1 MLRFMGPQR
10 VRHNRVTELNRT
22 NTTLEINYTSIKYFK
37 KKERERG
44 RYLDYFGEKNRREKR
59 HTEKKS
65 GNSIQISTL
74 SGISTTVVANGFV
87 L

>member
-37 KKERERG
+37 KRERERQI
-44 RYLDYFGEKNRREKR
+44 FGLFWRKNRREKR

>member
-44 RYLDYFGEKNRREKR
+44 RYLDYLGEKNRREKR
-59 HTEKKS
+59 HTEKMS